1 MYGADEKRR
10 GVSCPSARVF
20 PKLLSWNRL
29 GRKYVS
35 FKDCSFAVK
44 KGREATARV
53 VVVRIDR
60 MSADDKYCRGRVRD
74 KYYPVGWSFGSGM
87 EITAR
92 AMKERSTRSNGLL
105 MAHRANIS
113 PNVDVVKPLLQLP
126 SKKHQRYPE
135 TNTPLLQPTER
146 CLPFVVCRR
155 ETLASETVT
164 LSRARS
170 VGWTLARS
178 RATTSTPTTFR

>member
-53 VVVRIDR
+53 VVVRQDS
-60 MSADDKYCRGRVRD
+60 MNAGNSRGVRVLVRVRD
-74 KYYPVGWSFGSGM
+74 RHCRVGWS
-87 EITAR
+87 
-92 AMKERSTRSNGLL
+92 L
-105 MAHRANIS
+105 
-113 PNVDVVKPLLQLP
+113 
-126 SKKHQRYPE
+126 
-135 TNTPLLQPTER
+135 
-146 CLPFVVCRR
+146 
-155 ETLASETVT
+155 
-164 LSRARS
+164 
-170 VGWTLARS
+170 
-178 RATTSTPTTFR
+178 